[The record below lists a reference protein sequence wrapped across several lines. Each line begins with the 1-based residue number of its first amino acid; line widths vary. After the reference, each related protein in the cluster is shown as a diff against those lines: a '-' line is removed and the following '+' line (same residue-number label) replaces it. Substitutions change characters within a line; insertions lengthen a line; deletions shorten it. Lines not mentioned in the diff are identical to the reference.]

1 MKAGSCVINTT
12 SLAAY
17 GGSAELL
24 DYSST
29 EGATVSFMLF
39 YLFVSKVIYRFW
51 ILFTLQV
58 VLLSML
64 DIACCSFLSPWK
76 YGGLLQK

>member
-24 DYSST
+24 DYRRKCRVA
-29 EGATVSFMLF
+29 G
-39 YLFVSKVIYRFW
+39 
-51 ILFTLQV
+51 LQ
-58 VLLSML
+58 
-64 DIACCSFLSPWK
+64 FN
-76 YGGLLQK
+76 

>member
-1 MKAGSCVINTT
+1 MLSTQHLLLPMEEVQSCWTT
-12 SLAAY
+12 VQLRVPLY
-17 GGSAELL
+17 LL
-24 DYSST
+24 C
-29 EGATVSFMLF
+29 LF
-39 YLFVSKVIYRFW
+39 ICLFVSKVIYRFW

-64 DIACCSFLSPWK
+64 DIACCSFGSPWK